1 MKRRTLLTA
10 ATTATAAVSAGWVST
25 KALAQPAA
33 STLQADSRPVR
44 LLVPFAAGGAT
55 DITARAIAGPL
66 AQRLQVAVNVEN
78 RPGAAGATCMT
89 EVASAPPDGRTLGVA
104 TLSTHGVN
112 PAVYRNL
119 PYNALDGF
127 TPITEIVKAPGVLVV
142 HPDLPAKDFAQFIRH
157 VKTQPG
163 KVAYASPGNGTI
175 GHMWGELLKS
185 TTNTFM
191 THVPYRGGAAALAD
205 VVAGKV
211 PVYFDQVASALPHIQ
226 AGRLRAL
233 AVAWSGPLD
242 VLPGVPTYAQLSLFS
257 NNDPSWFGL
266 VAPAGLPVA
275 LARQWRDA
283 VASVLQIPSVKAQLA
298 DQGLFGSGSLP
309 QEFAAQIRKEV
320 DKMRRVSRFAQI
332 SLD

>member
-1 MKRRTLLTA
+1 MKRRTLLAGAVPLPWAAGQAWAQSTA
-10 ATTATAAVSAGWVST
+10 DAR
-25 KALAQPAA
+25 PA
-33 STLQADSRPVR
+33 R

-66 AQRLQVAVNVEN
+66 SQRLQRSITVEN
-78 RPGAAGATCMT
+78 RPGAGGANCMA
-89 EVASAPPDGRTLGVA
+89 EVAAAAPDGLTLGIA

-112 PAVYRNL
+112 PAVYRHL
-119 PYNALDGF
+119 PYTIDAF

-142 HPDLPAKDFAQFIRH
+142 HPDLPARDFAQFIRY
-157 VKTQPG
+157 VKAQPG

-191 THVPYRGGAAALAD
+191 THVPYRGAAPALAD

-211 PVYFDQVASALPHIQ
+211 PVYFDQVASSLPHIQ

-233 AVAWSGPLD
+233 AVSWKERLA
-242 VLPGVPTYAQLSLFS
+242 VLPGVPTYAELSLFS
-257 NNDPSWFGL
+257 SNDPSWFGL
-266 VAPAGLPVA
+266 VAPAGMPA
-275 LARQWRDA
+275 AMARQWRDA
-283 VASVLQIPSVKAQLA
+283 VAAVLQEPGVKTQLA

-309 QEFAAQIRKEV
+309 DEFGAQIRKEV
-320 DKMRRVSRFAQI
+320 DKMRRVSRFARI
-332 SLD
+332 VLD

>member
-10 ATTATAAVSAGWVST
+10 TAPAWLCQAAFAQTSAAPV
-25 KALAQPAA
+25 
-33 STLQADSRPVR
+33 ADSRPVR

-66 AQRLQVAVNVEN
+66 SQRLKVPITVEN
-78 RPGAAGATCMT
+78 RPGAGGATCMA
-89 EVASAPPDGRTLGVA
+89 EVAAAAPDGKTLGIA

-119 PYNALDGF
+119 PYDALTDF

-142 HPDLPAKDFAQFIRH
+142 HPDLTPRDFAQFIRY
-157 VKTQPG
+157 VKAQPG
-163 KVAYASPGNGTI
+163 KVSYASPGNGTI

-191 THVPYRGGAAALAD
+191 THVPYRGAAAALAD

-211 PVYFDQVASALPHIQ
+211 PVYFDQVASSLPHIQ

-233 AVAWSGPLD
+233 AVSWKERLQ
-242 VLPGVPTYAQLSLFS
+242 VLPDVPTYAELSLFS
-257 NNDPSWFGL
+257 SNDPSWFGL
-266 VAPAGLPVA
+266 VAPAGMSA
-275 LARQWRDA
+275 AAARQWRDA
-283 VASVLQIPSVKAQLA
+283 VVFVLETPSVKTLLA
-298 DQGLFGSGSLP
+298 GQGLFASGALP
-309 QEFAAQIRKEV
+309 EEFSAQIRKEV
-320 DKMRRVSRFAQI
+320 DKMRRVSRFAKI
-332 SLD
+332 TLD